1 VSKSSAAKVAA
12 AGVVAGLYVAGGVLV
27 ILIAAFSS
35 AAGFLGSCGG
45 PGGPAYRS
53 AAGATNSADQMANAR
68 TITVTTATIGA
79 PERAAVAALAAAMQ
93 ESKLK
98 NVHHGDRDS
107 LGIFQQRANWAS
119 AAAREDVPTAT
130 KMFLTGGRRGGRG
143 LLEVPG
149 WKHMSINDAV
159 QATQRSGTPDAYG
172 KWVPRAR
179 AFANRY
185 WPKHAPTSGDKA
197 VLADYQPGKHSG
209 PSTVGPGAG
218 AIACPGKG
226 GAPTGGPGTGQLPK
240 GWKPPS
246 NKQEATVVRFARAQL
261 GKPYVYGAE
270 GPKAFDCSGLTMKA
284 WAAAGVVIPRTTSGQ
299 ENTGTAVSSTAALKP
314 GDLIFLPGSDGTAA
328 QPRHVGL
335 YIGHGALIDA
345 PHTGTDVQ
353 IEQLSHWKSRIV
365 RIRRPSGNTAV
376 GSHA

>member
-1 VSKSSAAKVAA
+1 VGKVVA
-12 AGVVAGLYVAGGVLV
+12 AGVAIELGLSAAVLV
-27 ILIAAFSS
+27 IMFSLLGGV
-35 AAGFLGSCGG
+35 GFVGACQG
-45 PGGPAYRS
+45 PGGQNYR
-53 AAGATNSADQMANAR
+53 AASGKTNSADQMANAR
-68 TITVTTATIGA
+68 TIVITTAKIGA
-79 PERAAVAALAAAMQ
+79 PKRAAVAALAAAMQ

-179 AFANRY
+179 KFANRY
-185 WPKHAPTSGDKA
+185 WPSKAPTSGA
-197 VLADYQPGKHSG
+197 TTTLASYHHGRHTGTHPVADTPASE
-209 PSTVGPGAG
+209 GAG
-218 AIACPGKG
+218 AKSCPGKG
-226 GAPTGGPGTGQLPK
+226 GAHTGGPGTGHLPK
-240 GWKPPS
+240 GWKAPS
-246 NKQEATVVRFARAQL
+246 NAQERKVVAYARAQL

-284 WAAAGVVIPRTTSGQ
+284 WAAAGVVIPRATSGQ

-353 IEQLSHWKSRIV
+353 IEQLSHWTSRIV
-365 RIRRPSGNTAV
+365 RIRRPNANPIVKT
-376 GSHA
+376 